1 MIEDELFQFY
11 QNEKNVGRNNS
22 LLLSIEFSQQT
33 NDFLLPLFVRI
44 SHENIV
50 FNREKLE
57 KFSYFVAEQIKYQVY
72 STQENE
78 KSLFNSG
85 SLGSSLLS
93 IYTIEKAIKCVA
105 KDLNSLNNELK
116 REEFKY
122 KVKIDPK
129 SESID

>member
-1 MIEDELFQFY
+1 LIEDELFQFY